1 MAYLARTNIQ
11 SVLLLLAAL
20 TLSACSQIVPPTEL
34 PHASLPKTELPGY
47 LGIIMAAEPIGEAQ
61 EDRALVRVVAV
72 VPGSSADL
80 AGLQSGDILVSLDG
94 EPIERPRKEVTAFLR
109 SQIQS
114 LGAGTELVFKIKR
127 RTVSDQLSV
136 DGQLLETTQ
145 SGLAGSV
152 VIPHWE
158 RLLNAYPNQRVTLEG
173 RVSEQEKLITTVLSP
188 KPGTEERELP
198 ENAILRPDLAKADIS
213 VEEVFVHKVIRLSP
227 SQAALNQSYQELLKR
242 FEKDQMIDDPFRLNT
257 VRYLHRDPL
266 KLSLAT
272 RSLGADLQ
280 QVQSGKQLNLDQL
293 IKVARAQ
300 LDLPNTSVLVSLPIR
315 PLKRATA
322 AEHGR
327 YLEQLLALAQAKVD
341 QAFVELSIEERG
353 LLAQVLPTLAEQFS
367 ERLFLYL
374 DDDVQRL
381 ERHNQALNIL
391 KKVDLN
397 SLVAAAEVMSVAI
410 EPDYLSQLESD
421 LRLFEQQQRDPVKVK
436 GVKGEVLWHSEKG
449 ILFAGSGNNQYL
461 EGFPVIIDLG
471 GSDQYRVPVA
481 AARPDSPIALLIDLG
496 GDDRYQST
504 QAFAQGTGFM
514 GVGILYDHAGN
525 DRYTSNQPFAQGS
538 ALSGVGL
545 LIDRRGDD
553 LYRGIRF
560 TQASALGKG
569 FAAVV
574 DGSGDDEFDAG
585 GFAQGF
591 AGPGAFTALISK
603 GGDDRYH
610 ASGLYRSSY
619 SNGVGIYKGFSQG
632 VGVGFRHQASGGI
645 GVLLDDGGE
654 DAYEAG
660 NFSQGGGYYFGW
672 GALIDLGLQSDAYEG
687 SRYAQ
692 GFASHSALGSFW
704 DQGGD
709 DYYQSWVGAAN
720 SAAWDL
726 SATIFLDDA
735 GDDFYAKGHSFSLG
749 ASAHNGLA
757 LFLDRQGKD
766 TYQVYPAS
774 SGPNNYHG
782 GPSLSFFVDAG
793 GDEDSYLVNKV
804 SNNQVNQRGES
815 GIILDLPLFW
825 GQMNDQEFKR
835 LLEAE

>member
-1 MAYLARTNIQ
+1 M
-11 SVLLLLAAL
+11 
-20 TLSACSQIVPPTEL
+20 
-34 PHASLPKTELPGY
+34 
-47 LGIIMAAEPIGEAQ
+47 
-61 EDRALVRVVAV
+61 
-72 VPGSSADL
+72 
-80 AGLQSGDILVSLDG
+80 
-94 EPIERPRKEVTAFLR
+94 
-109 SQIQS
+109 
-114 LGAGTELVFKIKR
+114 
-127 RTVSDQLSV
+127 
-136 DGQLLETTQ
+136 
-145 SGLAGSV
+145 
-152 VIPHWE
+152 
-158 RLLNAYPNQRVTLEG
+158 
-173 RVSEQEKLITTVLSP
+173 
-188 KPGTEERELP
+188 
-198 ENAILRPDLAKADIS
+198 
-213 VEEVFVHKVIRLSP
+213 
-227 SQAALNQSYQELLKR
+227 
-242 FEKDQMIDDPFRLNT
+242 
-257 VRYLHRDPL
+257 
-266 KLSLAT
+266 
-272 RSLGADLQ
+272 
-280 QVQSGKQLNLDQL
+280 
-293 IKVARAQ
+293 
-300 LDLPNTSVLVSLPIR
+300 
-315 PLKRATA
+315 
-322 AEHGR
+322 
-327 YLEQLLALAQAKVD
+327 
-341 QAFVELSIEERG
+341 
-353 LLAQVLPTLAEQFS
+353 PTLAEQFA

-381 ERHNQALNIL
+381 KQHNQALNIL
-391 KKVDLN
+391 KKVDIA
-397 SLVAAAEVMSVAI
+397 SLVAAAEVISVAI
-410 EPDYLSQLESD
+410 EPEYLSQLESD
-421 LRLFEQQQRDPVKVK
+421 LRLFEQQQRDHVKVK
-436 GVKGEVLWHSEKG
+436 GIKGEVLWYSEKG

-461 EGFPVIIDLG
+461 ENFPVIIDLG

-496 GDDRYQST
+496 GDDRYQSA
-504 QAFAQGTGFM
+504 QAFAQGSGFM

-538 ALSGVGL
+538 ALSGVGF
-545 LIDRRGDD
+545 LIDRHGDD

-569 FAAVV
+569 FAVVV

-610 ASGLYRSSY
+610 ASGHYRSSY

-632 VGVGFRHQASGGI
+632 VGVGLRHQASGGI
-645 GVLLDDGGE
+645 GVLLDEGGE

-672 GALIDLGLQSDAYEG
+672 GALIDFGQQSDVYEG

-704 DQGGD
+704 DEGGND
-709 DYYQSWVGAAN
+709 HYQSWVGAAN

-757 LFLDRQGKD
+757 LFVDQQGKD
-766 TYQVYPAS
+766 TYQMYPAK
-774 SGPNNYHG
+774 SGPNDYHG
-782 GPSLSFFVDAG
+782 GPSLSLFVDAG

-815 GIILDLPLFW
+815 GIIVDLPLSW
-825 GQMNDQEFKR
+825 HQINDQQLKR

>member
-20 TLSACSQIVPPTEL
+20 TLSACSQIVPPTES
-34 PHASLPKTELPGY
+34 PHASLSKTELPGY
-47 LGIIMAAEPIGEAQ
+47 LGIIMAAEQIGEAQ
-61 EDRALVRVVAV
+61 EDRALVCVVAV
-72 VPGSSADL
+72 VPGSSADQ
-80 AGLQSGDILVSLDG
+80 AGLKSGDLLVALDG
-94 EPIERPRKEVTAFLR
+94 EPLERPRKEVTAFLR
-109 SQIQS
+109 SRIQN

-127 RTVSDQLSV
+127 RTVSDQLSI
-136 DGQLLETTQ
+136 DDQPLESTHL
-145 SGLAGSV
+145 GLAGSV

-173 RVSEQEKLITTVLSP
+173 RVSEQEKLVTTVLSP
-188 KPGTEERELP
+188 KPGSVNKALP
-198 ENAILRPDLAKADIS
+198 ENSRLRPDLENAEIS
-213 VEEVFVHKVIRLSP
+213 AEENFVYKVIQLSP
-227 SQAALNQSYQELLKR
+227 TQAVLDHRYQELLQR
-242 FEKDQMIDDPFRLNT
+242 FEKDQMIEDSFRLNT

-272 RSLGADLQ
+272 RVLGADLQ
-280 QVQSGKQLNLDQL
+280 RVQRGKQLNLDQL
-293 IKVARAQ
+293 FKVARSQ
-300 LDLPNTSVLVSLPIR
+300 LDLPKTSGALSLPIR
-315 PLKRATA
+315 PKSRATVV
-322 AEHGR
+322 EHGH
-327 YLEQLLALAQAKVD
+327 YLEQLLGIAQARVN
-341 QAFVELSIEERG
+341 QAFAALTSEERDH
-353 LLAQVLPTLAEQFS
+353 LAQVLPTLAEQFA

-381 ERHNQALNIL
+381 EQHNQALEIL
-391 KKVDLN
+391 IKVDVS
-397 SLVAAAEVMSVAI
+397 SLVVAAEVMSVAI

-421 LRLFEQQQRDPVKVK
+421 LRLFEQQQRDHVKVK
-436 GVKGEVLWHSEKG
+436 GVKGDVLWQSEKG
-449 ILFAGSGNNQYL
+449 ILVAGSGNNQYL
-461 EGFPVIIDLG
+461 ENFPIIIDLG

-481 AARPDSPIALLIDLG
+481 AARPDLPITLLIDLG
-496 GDDRYQST
+496 GDDRYQSA
-504 QAFAQGTGFM
+504 QPVAQGSGFM

-538 ALSGVGL
+538 ALTGVGL

-591 AGPGAFTALISK
+591 SGPGAFAALISK

-610 ASGLYRSSY
+610 ASGHYRSSY

-632 VGVGFRHQASGGI
+632 VGVGLRHQASGGI

-654 DAYEAG
+654 DVYEAG

-672 GALIDLGLQSDAYEG
+672 GALIDLGQQSDVYEG

-704 DQGGD
+704 DQGGAD
-709 DYYQSWVGAAN
+709 HYQSWVGAAN

-726 SATIFLDDA
+726 SATVFLDDM
-735 GDDFYAKGHSFSLG
+735 GDDFYAKGNSFSLG

-757 LFLDRQGKD
+757 LFVDQQGKD
-766 TYQVYPAS
+766 TYQVYPAR
-774 SGPNNYHG
+774 SGPNDYHG

-804 SNNQVNQRGES
+804 SNNRVNQRGES
-815 GIILDLPLFW
+815 GIIVDLPLSW
-825 GQMNDQEFKR
+825 NQMNDQQLKR